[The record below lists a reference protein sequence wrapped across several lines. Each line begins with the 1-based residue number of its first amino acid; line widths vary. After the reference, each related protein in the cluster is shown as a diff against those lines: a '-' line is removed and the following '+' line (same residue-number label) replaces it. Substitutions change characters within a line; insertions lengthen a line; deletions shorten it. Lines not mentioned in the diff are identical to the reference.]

1 MIVSPA
7 STGIIA
13 SEGSTRTT
21 PTGRESVTT
30 RTVQARKIRRPGVV
44 ISPRD
49 EAIQCP
55 VIVAYA

>member
-21 PTGRESVTT
+21 PTGGESVTT
-30 RTVQARKIRRPGVV
+30 RTVQLGK
-44 ISPRD
+44 
-49 EAIQCP
+49 
-55 VIVAYA
+55 

>member
-30 RTVQARKIRRPGVV
+30 RTVQARKIRPGVV
-44 ISPRD
+44 ISPEMKRSS
-49 EAIQCP
+49 
-55 VIVAYA
+55 VR